1 LRGLHYQLN
10 PHAQGKLVRVV
21 QGRAWDV
28 AVDIREN
35 SPTFGEWVGLS
46 LQVKTTNSFG
56 FLLVLHM
63 ALLHSKIILSFYIK
77 PRIITL
83 KNVKEVLYGMIQILR
98 LIGLLKKELSLK
110 LTDKDEN
117 ASRLT
122 DAALF

>member
-1 LRGLHYQLN
+1 MFHNLYKIIIRFHKGVLRGLHYQLN

-46 LQVKTTNSFG
+46 LQVKITNSFG

-77 PRIITL
+77 P
-83 KNVKEVLYGMIQILR
+83 Q
-98 LIGLLKKELSLK
+98 LLL
-110 LTDKDEN
+110 
-117 ASRLT
+117 
-122 DAALF
+122 